1 MDTNKKTRFSVMTNP
16 YIIDNKIS
24 NEFVE
29 NYSKTTYRI
38 IGKNKH
44 TAIKPCHWLEQK
56 LLTGRDNRNCYK
68 GVFGVQSHRCL
79 QNTPSMPF
87 CNQQCVFCWRDIEL
101 GNLSREFS
109 VEPDDPT
116 HLVDEM
122 IRHHQDIIKN
132 HLPLRRY
139 LENYEIMVD
148 LLTFMLEN
156 RENQS
161 INSLS
166 KGLHVSKN
174 KIERALNLLKN
185 QEFLIPT
192 DNLLKSFKLDSEIS
206 CCIDTRNEIVKL
218 INLSLT
224 TPDEIM
230 QTHSEALN
238 PNHAAISLDGE
249 PFLYPKL
256 DGLVSEFRNRN
267 MTTFIVTNGTLPERI
282 ESLNSLPSQLYI
294 TLPAPNKDI
303 YKKVCRPMIKNG
315 WEKVSQSLDL
325 AESLSCRTVVRLTA
339 VKNLNLSEKFIE
351 DYIKIVEKV
360 NPNFFEIKGFT
371 LQARALNIKERLK
384 SDKPIQYYFPTY
396 EYLEE
401 LALKFEEVGNFPL
414 IYKNRASRDFLFA
427 INWDKNKDPVITN
440 P

>member
-1 MDTNKKTRFSVMTNP
+1 MK
-16 YIIDNKIS
+16 YIVNNKIT
-24 NEFVE
+24 NDFVE
-29 NYSKTTYRI
+29 KYTKTTYRI

-68 GVFGVQSHRCL
+68 GVFGIQSHRCL

-87 CNQQCVFCWRDIEL
+87 CNHQCVFCWRDIEL
-101 GNLSREFS
+101 GSLGGEFI
-109 VEPDDPT
+109 VEPDEPKD
-116 HLVDEM
+116 LVDEM
-122 IRHHQDIIKN
+122 IRHQRDIIKN

-148 LLTFMLEN
+148 MLNFMLSNDEN
-156 RENQS
+156 HN

-166 KGLHVSKN
+166 RNLHVSKN
-174 KIERALNLLKN
+174 KVDRAVNLLKN
-185 QEFLIPT
+185 QGFIT
-192 DNLLKSFKLDSEIS
+192 AIDDSLKNYKVEKEIS
-206 CCIDTRNEIVKL
+206 CCIDSRDEIVKL
-218 INLSLT
+218 FNLALT

-230 QTHSEALN
+230 QVHGEAMN

-249 PFLYPKL
+249 PLLYPKIG
-256 DGLVSEFRNRN
+256 GLVEEFRNRN
-267 MTTFIVTNGTLPERI
+267 MTSFIVTNGTLPERL

-294 TLPAPNKDI
+294 TLPAPNETV

-315 WEKVSQSLDL
+315 WSKISDTLDL
-325 AESLSCRTVVRLTA
+325 VESLSCRSLVRITA
-339 VKNLNLSEKFIE
+339 VKNLNYSENYIK
-351 DYIKIVEKV
+351 DYIKLIDKA

-371 LQARALNIKERLK
+371 LQAKALMINERLK
-384 SDKPIQYYFPTY
+384 SDKTLQYYFPEY

-401 LALKFEEVGNFPL
+401 LALKFEEIGNFPL
-414 IYKNRASRDFLFA
+414 IYTNKASRDFLFA
-427 INWDKNKDPVITN
+427 VNWDKDKDPKITT

>member
-1 MDTNKKTRFSVMTNP
+1 MANP
-16 YIIDNKIS
+16 YIIDNKIT

-101 GNLSREFS
+101 GNLNREFS
-109 VEPDDPT
+109 VEPDDPIY
-116 HLVDEM
+116 LIDEM

-148 LLTFMLEN
+148 LLTFMLQN
-156 RENQS
+156 RENHT

-185 QEFLIPT
+185 QEFLTPA
-192 DNLLKSFKLDSEIS
+192 DNSLKNFKLDSEIS
-206 CCIDTRNEIVKL
+206 CCIDTREEIVKL

-230 QTHSEALN
+230 QTHSEAMN

-256 DGLVSEFRNRN
+256 DGLVGEFRNRN

-294 TLPAPNKDI
+294 TLPAPNRDI
-303 YKKVCRPMIKNG
+303 YKKVCRPMIKDG
-315 WEKVSQSLDL
+315 WSKISDTLDL
-325 AESLSCRTVVRLTA
+325 VESLSCRSLVRLTA
-339 VKNLNLSEKFIE
+339 VKNLNLSENYIK
-351 DYIKIVEKV
+351 DYIKLIDKA

-371 LQARALNIKERLK
+371 LQAKALMINKRLK
-384 SDKPIQYYFPTY
+384 SDKTLQYYFPDY
-396 EYLEE
+396 DYLEN
-401 LALKFEEVGNFPL
+401 LALKFEEIGNFPL
-414 IYKNRASRDFLFA
+414 IYTNKASRDFLFA
-427 INWDKNKDPVITN
+427 VNWDKDKDPIITT

>member
-1 MDTNKKTRFSVMTNP
+1 MKNK
-16 YIIDNKIS
+16 YIINNKIT
-24 NEFVE
+24 NDFVE
-29 NYSKTTYRI
+29 KYTKTTYRI

-68 GVFGVQSHRCL
+68 GVFGIQSHRCL

-87 CNQQCVFCWRDIEL
+87 CNQQCVFCWRDIEVGSL
-101 GNLSREFS
+101 GGEFL
-109 VEPDDPT
+109 VEPDEPKD
-116 HLVDEM
+116 LVDEM
-122 IRHHQDIIKN
+122 IRHQRDIIKN

-148 LLTFMLEN
+148 MLNFMLSNDEN
-156 RENQS
+156 HN

-166 KGLHVSKN
+166 KNLHVSKN
-174 KIERALNLLKN
+174 KVDRAVNLLKN
-185 QEFLIPT
+185 QGFIT
-192 DNLLKSFKLDSEIS
+192 AIDDSLKNYRVEKEIS
-206 CCIDTRNEIVKL
+206 CCIDSRDEIVKL
-218 INLSLT
+218 FNLALT

-230 QTHSEALN
+230 QVHGEAMN

-249 PFLYPKL
+249 PLLYPKM
-256 DGLVSEFRNRN
+256 DGLVEEFRNRN
-267 MTTFIVTNGTLPERI
+267 MTSFIVTNGTLPERI

-294 TLPAPNKDI
+294 TLPAPNETV

-315 WEKVSQSLDL
+315 WSKISDTLDL
-325 AESLSCRTVVRLTA
+325 VESLSCRSLVRITA
-339 VKNLNLSEKFIE
+339 VKNLNLSENYIK
-351 DYIKIVEKV
+351 DYIKLIDKA

-371 LQARALNIKERLK
+371 LQAKALMINERLK
-384 SDKPIQYYFPTY
+384 SDKKLQYYFPEY

-401 LALKFEEVGNFPL
+401 LALKFEEIGNFPL
-414 IYKNRASRDFLFA
+414 IYTNKASRDFLFA
-427 INWDKNKDPVITN
+427 VNWDKDKDPKITT

>member
-1 MDTNKKTRFSVMTNP
+1 MTNP

-24 NEFVE
+24 NKFVE

-256 DGLVSEFRNRN
+256 DGLVSEFRSRN

-282 ESLNSLPSQLYI
+282 ESLNPLPSQLYI

-315 WEKVSQSLDL
+315 WEKVSQSLGL
-325 AESLSCRTVVRLTA
+325 VESLSCRTVVRLTA

-401 LALKFEEVGNFPL
+401 IALKFEEVGNFPL

>member
-1 MDTNKKTRFSVMTNP
+1 MTNP
-16 YIIDNKIS
+16 YIIDNKIT
-24 NEFVE
+24 NKFVE
-29 NYSKTTYRI
+29 TYTKTTYRI

-56 LLTGRDNRNCYK
+56 LMTGRENRNCYK
-68 GVFGVQSHRCL
+68 GIFGVQSHRCL

-87 CNQQCVFCWRDIEL
+87 CNQQCVFCWRDSEF

-109 VEPDDPT
+109 VEPDDPSY
-116 HLVDEM
+116 LIDEM
-122 IRHHQDIIKN
+122 IRQHQDIIKN

-148 LLTFMLEN
+148 LLNFMLNN
-156 RENQS
+156 RENHS

-185 QEFLIPT
+185 QEFLLPA
-192 DNLLKSFKLDSEIS
+192 DDSLKSFELDSEIS
-206 CCIDTRNEIVKL
+206 CCIDSRDEIIKL
-218 INLSLT
+218 FNLSLT

-230 QTHSEALN
+230 QTHSEAMN

-256 DGLVSEFRNRN
+256 GGLVSEFRNRS
-267 MTTFIVTNGTLPERI
+267 MTSFIVTNGTLPERI

-294 TLPAPNKDI
+294 TLPAPNKDV

-315 WEKVSQSLDL
+315 WEKIKKSLSL
-325 AESLSCRTVVRLTA
+325 VESLTCRTLVRLTA
-339 VKNLNLSEKFIE
+339 VKNLNISEKFIKDYVKIIE
-351 DYIKIVEKV
+351 DV

-371 LQARALNIKERLK
+371 LQAKALNIKDRLK
-384 SDKPIQYYFPTY
+384 SDKPIQYYFPSY
-396 EYLEE
+396 EHLED
-401 LALKFEEVGNFPL
+401 LALKFEEKGNFPL
-414 IYKNRASRDFLFA
+414 IYKNKASRDFLFA
-427 INWDKNKDPVITN
+427 INWDKKKNPAITK

>member
-1 MDTNKKTRFSVMTNP
+1 MTNP
-16 YIIDNKIS
+16 YIIDNKIT

-29 NYSKTTYRI
+29 NYTKTTYRI
-38 IGKNKH
+38 MGKNKH

-56 LLTGRDNRNCYK
+56 LMTGRDNRNCYK
-68 GVFGVQSHRCL
+68 GVFGIQSHRCL

-101 GNLSREFS
+101 GNLSSEFS
-109 VEPDDPT
+109 VEPDDPSY
-116 HLVDEM
+116 LIDEM
-122 IRHHQDIIKN
+122 IRHHQYIIKN

-148 LLTFMLEN
+148 LLTIMLKN
-156 RENQS
+156 RENHS

-174 KIERALNLLKN
+174 KVERALNLLKN
-185 QEFLIPT
+185 QEFLFPE
-192 DNLLKSFKLDSEIS
+192 DNSLKNFKLDNEIS
-206 CCIDTRNEIVKL
+206 CCIDTRDEIVKL

-230 QTHSEALN
+230 QTHSEAMN

-256 DGLVSEFRNRN
+256 DGLVGEFRDRN
-267 MTTFIVTNGTLPERI
+267 MTTFIVTNGTLPKRI

-294 TLPAPNKDI
+294 TLPAPNKEI

-315 WEKVSQSLDL
+315 WSKILNTLDL
-325 AESLSCRTVVRLTA
+325 VESLSCRSLVRLTA
-339 VKNLNLSEKFIE
+339 VKNLNLSEN
-351 DYIKIVEKV
+351 YIKDYVKLIDEA

-371 LQARALNIKERLK
+371 LQAKALMINKRLK
-384 SDKPIQYYFPTY
+384 SDKTLQYYFPEY

-401 LALKFEEVGNFPL
+401 LALKFEEIGNFPL
-414 IYKNRASRDFLFA
+414 IYVNKASRDFLFA
-427 INWDKNKDPVITN
+427 VNWDKDKDPKITT